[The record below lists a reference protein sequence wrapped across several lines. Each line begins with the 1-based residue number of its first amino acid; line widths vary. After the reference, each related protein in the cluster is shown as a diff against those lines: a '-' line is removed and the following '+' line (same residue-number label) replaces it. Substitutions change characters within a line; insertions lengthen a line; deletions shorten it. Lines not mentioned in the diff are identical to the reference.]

1 MTVYMVNSLP
11 KIPYTHRIYIYHIWF
26 WPALVINRKRVW
38 RIQKHGLLRRCPRLR
53 LHKVSNK
60 GSFTPCCM
68 SKCHEPV
75 VRYICSMCCSA
86 YFTSFGLCPKHIS
99 SRQQIYTCDHSTLLF
114 TTVHKECSQSYIMCL
129 EEETELTGK
138 LNQITPINNKA
149 HVKRIYLLQLI
160 KLGLACALA
169 ERQVGV
175 KTCDSTFWVAVQI
188 ITHWKA
194 LLP

>member
-38 RIQKHGLLRRCPRLR
+38 RIQKHGLLRRCPRL
-53 LHKVSNK
+53 
-60 GSFTPCCM
+60 
-68 SKCHEPV
+68 
-75 VRYICSMCCSA
+75 RYICSMCCSA